1 MSIVDRI
8 SFLLGDSTV
17 VADIQH
23 SLIGFK
29 TKKKKK
35 TKAEHSE
42 QLCRRIR

>member
-1 MSIVDRI
+1 MSIIERI

-17 VADIQH
+17 VADVQPA
-23 SLIGFK
+23 LLGFK

-35 TKAEHSE
+35 PKAKDSE